1 MSKIQTSRPVL
12 FLAICVF
19 LRFGPKVETSV
30 GVQDFWISGGNA
42 CLFDGESTCLFFGQ
56 RRNKWGFRRC
66 RIFEEAHLPPASRS
80 NTEMEGSSEIL
91 AAKTHP
97 AVPTPRQ
104 RTRDHNVQG
113 IKHNFVEKTK
123 TGDKCRTYHRQ
134 WSQRHILLQQRPLQ
148 FSYRLVP
155 SLRHTYSSCYPW
167 NYH

>member
-1 MSKIQTSRPVL
+1 MSKLQTSRPVL
-12 FLAICVF
+12 FLTICVF

-30 GVQDFWISGGNA
+30 GVQDFWISGRNA
-42 CLFDGESTCLFFGQ
+42 CLFDGESTCLFVLDREETSEVMDIVEFPRMLTFHQLRGVVP
-56 RRNKWGFRRC
+56 KWKGPRKSSLPK
-66 RIFEEAHLPPASRS
+66 RIQQFLRH
-80 NTEMEGSSEIL
+80 
-91 AAKTHP
+91 
-97 AVPTPRQ
+97 
-104 RTRDHNVQG
+104 DNVQG